1 MGIGIKSHPLE
12 TQNPASTWT
21 LRLKR
26 DGCFKGMAA
35 LYFQQ
40 FLGDLHRVERGA
52 FQQLV
57 A

>member
-1 MGIGIKSHPLE
+1 MGIGIKPRPLE
-12 TQNPASTWT
+12 TQNPASTLT

-26 DGCFKGMAA
+26 DGCFKGMEA
-35 LYFQQ
+35 LKFQQ
-40 FLGDLHRVERGA
+40 FFGDLHRVERGA